1 MDNFVKSMREKIL
14 PDCFELKKIPFYFE
28 DRDEFM
34 SMAGDT
40 QSFLS
45 YVQRV
50 SGFLCEGCY
59 SDVFYSGF
67 LGSYAFALWFMEFDQ
82 DNWFSFE
89 DVLTETKEYLNSYSS
104 VAHRRELR
112 LIKGSFSPMNLDLPV
127 VVDYENLTVAVWTGE
142 LRD

>member
-1 MDNFVKSMREKIL
+1 MENFVMSMRKTVL
-14 PDCFELKKIPFYFE
+14 PDCFELKKISFCFE
-28 DRDEFM
+28 DREEFM
-34 SMAGDT
+34 SIMDDT
-40 QSFLS
+40 QRFLS

-50 SGFLCEGCY
+50 SGFFCEGCY

-82 DNWFSFE
+82 DNWFSFN
-89 DVLTETKEYLNSYSS
+89 DVLAETQKCLNSYSS

-112 LIKGSFSPMNLDLPV
+112 LIKGSFPPMNLDLPV
-127 VVDYENLTVAVWTGE
+127 VVDYENQSVTVWTGE